1 MRDTHT
7 STFADSGT
15 VLFNILGD
23 ANSCSGKETT
33 DQTNLLENL
42 DRIAALTQRTT
53 LYFTVDI

>member
-7 STFADSGT
+7 STFADSGI

-42 DRIAALTQRTT
+42 DRIAALTQSTT
-53 LYFTVDI
+53 L